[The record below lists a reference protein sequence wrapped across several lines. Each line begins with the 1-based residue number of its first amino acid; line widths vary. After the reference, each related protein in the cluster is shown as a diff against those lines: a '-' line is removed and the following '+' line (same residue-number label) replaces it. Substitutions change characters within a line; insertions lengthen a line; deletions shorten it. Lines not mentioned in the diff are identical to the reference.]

1 MQSSPSPDGICRSVH
16 FMDVLGLN
24 GRDTLVDILQ
34 NVILRHRQKVVDR
47 GDVVDGVCQ
56 NAHLVDPS
64 VAEDVNI
71 LLGNL
76 ALRTGGQYAGGIDY
90 LKDYV
95 TSNIKRV

>member
-1 MQSSPSPDGICRSVH
+1 
-16 FMDVLGLN
+16 MDVLGLN

-34 NVILRHRQKVVDR
+34 NVVLRNRQKVVDR

-76 ALRTGGQYAGGIDY
+76 TLRTGGQNAGGIDY
-90 LKDYV
+90 LKDY
-95 TSNIKRV
+95 TSHQI

>member
-1 MQSSPSPDGICRSVH
+1 
-16 FMDVLGLN
+16 MDVLGLN

-34 NVILRHRQKVVDR
+34 NVILRNGQEVVDG

-76 ALRTGGQYAGGIDY
+76 TLRTGGQYAGGIDY
-90 LKDYV
+90 LKDY
-95 TSNIKRV
+95 TSHQI

>member
-1 MQSSPSPDGICRSVH
+1 MQLSPSPDSICRSVY
-16 FMDVLGLN
+16 FMNVLGLY
-24 GRDTLVDILQ
+24 GRDTLVNILQ
-34 NVILRHRQKVVDR
+34 NVILRNRQKVVDR

-76 ALRTGGQYAGGIDY
+76 TLRTGGQYAGGIDY
-90 LKDYV
+90 LRDYV

>member
-1 MQSSPSPDGICRSVH
+1 
-16 FMDVLGLN
+16 MDVFGLY
-24 GRDTLVDILQ
+24 GWDTLVNILQ
-34 NVILRHRQKVVDR
+34 NVILRHRQKVVYS
-47 GDVVDGVCQ
+47 GDVVDRVCQ

-90 LKDYV
+90 LRDY
-95 TSNIKRV
+95 TSHQI